1 MCLNGLGKQCPYE
14 NKLFARNC
22 IPPII
27 KVWFDDGI
35 PVNTHCAWFQMLVTP
50 GKFSSAQLRV
60 DQMTRGSYSKR
71 LENGRTPGTDVTNY
85 HDVRHDNE
93 A

>member
-1 MCLNGLGKQCPYE
+1 MGSASSAPTKINYLREIVYL
-14 NKLFARNC
+14 
-22 IPPII
+22 PII